1 MKILVYS
8 HDASFYGAT
17 KAIFELTNELRAEH
31 NIKYV
36 IPTHGMLE
44 KKLYE
49 YNYEYVISNNPSWL
63 VPDRKSDYSRWNFIK
78 HCVKTW
84 LTFNNAIK
92 SECKKNIDIVGSN
105 RPDLII
111 VNTSVAPLGIYV
123 AKELDVPCILWI
135 HEPICNRKGWR
146 LPTFFSRMRIRHV
159 LNNANIIIGPS
170 KFLKDYVE
178 KAFHIS
184 EMQILP
190 NIIDYNPKYTN
201 DNGKYLFGIVASVS
215 ERKGQVEFLES
226 MIKYMPNANVVMYGS
241 GENDYSLKLQ
251 SIIAEYPYNAEL
263 RGFENDLD
271 VIYSS
276 FDIYVNMG
284 VDETFGRT
292 TIEAMR
298 AGKLVF
304 GRRSGATVEHITH
317 GYNGFL
323 FDDVKDIF
331 SILQEYDSYEG
342 QRKIAEIRQRGREY
356 SMKYEPNMVTKK
368 FMSIINEKLNYK
380 VWE

>member
-17 KAIFELTNELRAEH
+17 KAIFELTNELRMEH
-31 NIKYV
+31 NIKYI

-44 KKLYE
+44 KKLCEYHYE
-49 YNYEYVISNNPSWL
+49 YIISNNPSWV

-78 HCVKTW
+78 HCIKTW
-84 LTFNNAIK
+84 LTFNNVIK
-92 SECKKNIDIVGSN
+92 RECRKNIDIIGQN
-105 RPDLII
+105 TPNLIV

-123 AKELDVPCILWI
+123 AKKMNVPCVLWI
-135 HEPICNRKGWR
+135 HEPLCNKNGWV
-146 LPTFFSRMRIRHV
+146 LPTFFSKWHIARMLKQTDV
-159 LNNANIIIGPS
+159 VMGPS
-170 KFLKDYVE
+170 EYLKNYVE
-178 KAFHIS
+178 KAFNMS
-184 EMQILP
+184 QMQILP
-190 NIIDYNPKYTN
+190 NIINYTPRYIDSKPKF
-201 DNGKYLFGIVASVS
+201 LFGIVASIS

-241 GENDYSLKLQ
+241 GENDYSVKLQ
-251 SIIAEYPYNAEL
+251 SFIAEYPNNAEL

-304 GRRSGATVEHITH
+304 GRRSGATIGHITH

-323 FDDVKDIF
+323 FDNVSEIFDI
-331 SILQEYDSYEG
+331 LREYDSEEG
-342 QRKIAEIRQRGREY
+342 KMSIDEIRKRGQEY
-356 SMKYEPNMVTKK
+356 SRQYEPSAVVQK
-368 FMSIINEKLNYK
+368 FRSIVFENLNRSI
-380 VWE
+380 

>member
-1 MKILVYS
+1 MKIIVYS
-8 HDASFYGAT
+8 HDGSFYGAT
-17 KAIFELTNELRAEH
+17 KAIFELTNELRKCNDISFVIPQHGVLESKLQEH
-31 NIKYV
+31 NYDYV
-36 IPTHGMLE
+36 IT
-44 KKLYE
+44 
-49 YNYEYVISNNPSWL
+49 SNPSWL
-63 VPDRKSDYSRWNFIK
+63 VPDRKTGYSRWNFIK
-78 HCVKTW
+78 HCIKTW
-84 LTFNNAIK
+84 LTFNNIIK
-92 SECKKNIDIVGSN
+92 RECRKNIDIIGNN

-123 AKELDVPCILWI
+123 AKELNVPCILWI
-135 HEPICNRKGWR
+135 HEPICNKKGWR
-146 LPTFFSRMRIRHV
+146 LPTFFSRMRIGHV
-159 LNNANIIIGPS
+159 LNKSNTIMGPS
-170 KFLKDYVE
+170 KFLKNYVE

-184 EMQILP
+184 KMQVLP
-190 NIIDYNPKYTN
+190 NIIDYNPKCSN
-201 DNGKYLFGIVASVS
+201 DKAKYLFGIVASIS

-241 GENDYSLKLQ
+241 GENDYSEKLQ
-251 SIIAEYPYNAEL
+251 SLIAEYPSNAEL

-276 FDIYVNMG
+276 FDVYVNMG

-304 GRRSGATVEHITH
+304 GRRSGATIEHINH

-323 FDDVKDIF
+323 FDDVKEIF
-331 SILQEYDSYEG
+331 SILQKYDSHEG

-356 SMKYEPNMVTKK
+356 SMQYEPNMVTEK
-368 FMSIINEKLNYK
+368 FMSILNEKLN
-380 VWE
+380 

>member
-17 KAIFELTNELRAEH
+17 KAIFELTNELRTEH

-36 IPTHGMLE
+36 IPTHGILE
-44 KKLYE
+44 NKLCEYHYE
-49 YNYEYVISNNPSWL
+49 YIISNNPSWL
-63 VPDRKSDYSRWNFIK
+63 VPDRKSDYSRWNFVK
-78 HCVKTW
+78 HCIKTW
-84 LTFNNAIK
+84 LTFNNVIK
-92 SECKKNIDIVGSN
+92 RECRKSIDIIGQN
-105 RPDLII
+105 KPDLIV

-123 AKELDVPCILWI
+123 AKKMNVPCVLWI
-135 HEPICNRKGWR
+135 HEPLCNKKGWYV
-146 LPTFFSRMRIRHV
+146 PTFFSKMRVGHV
-159 LNNANIIIGPS
+159 LNKANIIMGPS
-170 KFLKDYVE
+170 NFLKDYVE
-178 KAFHIS
+178 KTFHIS
-184 EMQILP
+184 KMQIMP

-201 DNGKYLFGIVASVS
+201 YKTKYLFGIVASIS

-241 GENDYSLKLQ
+241 GENDYSVKLQ
-251 SIIAEYPYNAEL
+251 SLIAEYPSNAEL

-304 GRRSGATVEHITH
+304 GRRSGATIGHITH

-323 FDDVKDIF
+323 FDNVSEIFDI
-331 SILQEYDSYEG
+331 LREYDSEEG
-342 QRKIAEIRQRGREY
+342 KMSIDEIRKRGQEY
-356 SMKYEPNMVTKK
+356 SRQYEPSAVVQKLR
-368 FMSIINEKLNYK
+368 SIVFENLNRSI
-380 VWE
+380 